1 MFHMGPI
8 VMDNMRRID
17 FNLLVTLEAL
27 LTERNV
33 TRAAKRLH
41 LSQPSVSVQLRKL
54 REIFADPLLAP
65 APGGMLPTTRAQ
77 ALSQPLR
84 AALAGI
90 RQVLEPRHSFDPATV
105 QLTWQV
111 AAADYAEYAVL
122 MPLLGELRKAAP
134 GVRIAVREAAHSK
147 MIKQL
152 ESGAIDLGLLAM
164 EPVPERLHH
173 QVLFTEHYVLV
184 ARKRHPA
191 LKSKLTVDTLCQL
204 EYVVVSPEGGGFRG
218 VTDTALEGK
227 GRKRR
232 VVLSVPHFLFVPEVV
247 ARTDL
252 VAMLPSRLVKDRSD
266 HIQVVV
272 PPLPIPSYEMAMIWH
287 ERSHLDPAH
296 MWLRER
302 VSRALSHTGKQA
314 GRKRGA
320 LHVVAHLPARFIGE

>member
-1 MFHMGPI
+1 MNNLRN
-8 VMDNMRRID
+8 VDL
-17 FNLLVTLEAL
+17 NLLVTLEAL
-27 LTERNV
+27 LTEHNV
-33 TRAAKRLH
+33 TRAAGRLH

-54 REIFADPLLAP
+54 REIFADPLLSP

-77 ALSQPLR
+77 ALLQPLR
-84 AALAGI
+84 AALAGM
-90 RQVLEPRHSFDPATV
+90 RHVLEPPRSFDPTTA

-111 AAADYAEYAVL
+111 AAADYAEYAIL
-122 MPLLGELRKAAP
+122 MPLLGHLRKAAP
-134 GVRIAVREAAHSK
+134 GVRIAIREAAHSK

-164 EPVPERLHH
+164 EAAPERLHH
-173 QVLFTEHYVLV
+173 RALFKEDYVLV

-191 LKSKLTVDTLCQL
+191 LKGKLTVDTFCKL

-218 VTDTALEGK
+218 VTDTVLEGK

-252 VAMLPSRLVKDRSD
+252 VAMLPFRLVKDRSD
-266 HIQVVV
+266 YIQIVT
-272 PPLPIPSYEMAMIWH
+272 PPLPIPAYEMAMIWH

-296 MWLRER
+296 MWLREH
-302 VSRALSHTGKQA
+302 VSRAL
-314 GRKRGA
+314 
-320 LHVVAHLPARFIGE
+320 

>member
-1 MFHMGPI
+1 MN
-8 VMDNMRRID
+8 NMRNID
-17 FNLLVTLEAL
+17 LNLLVTLEAL

-33 TRAAKRLH
+33 TRAARRLH
-41 LSQPSVSVQLRKL
+41 LSQPSVSIQLRKL
-54 REIFADPLLAP
+54 RQIFADPLLSP

-77 ALSQPLR
+77 ALLLPLQ
-84 AALAGI
+84 AALAGM
-90 RQVLEPRHSFDPATV
+90 RGVLEPRHSFDPATA
-105 QLTWQV
+105 QLTWQI
-111 AAADYAEYAVL
+111 AAADYAEHAIL
-122 MPLLGELRKAAP
+122 LPLLGHLRKAAP

-164 EPVPERLHH
+164 DGVPEDAHH
-173 QVLFTEHYVLV
+173 RVLFKEHYVLV
-184 ARKRHPA
+184 ARRRHPA
-191 LKSKLTVDTLCQL
+191 LKGKLTIDTLCQL
-204 EYVVVSPEGGGFRG
+204 EYVIVSPEGGGFRG
-218 VTDTALEGK
+218 VTDTVLEGK

-296 MWLRER
+296 IWLREH
-302 VSRALSHTGKQA
+302 VSRAL
-314 GRKRGA
+314 
-320 LHVVAHLPARFIGE
+320 

>member
-1 MFHMGPI
+1 
-8 VMDNMRRID
+8 MDNLRRID
-17 FNLLVTLEAL
+17 LNLLVTLEAL

-54 REIFADPLLAP
+54 RQIFADPLLAP
-65 APGGMLPTTRAQ
+65 APGGMLPTTRGQ
-77 ALSQPLR
+77 ALLQPLR
-84 AALAGI
+84 TALSDMSL
-90 RQVLEPRHSFDPATV
+90 VLEPRPRFDPVTAEI
-105 QLTWQV
+105 TWQV
-111 AAADYAEYAVL
+111 AAADYAEYAIL
-122 MPLLGELRKAAP
+122 MPLLAHMRKAAP
-134 GVRIAVREAAHSK
+134 GVRIAVRQAADSR
-147 MIKQL
+147 MTKQL
-152 ESGAIDLGLLAM
+152 DSGAIDLGFLALDAA
-164 EPVPERLHH
+164 PERLHSR
-173 QVLFTEHYVLV
+173 VLFKEHYVLV

-191 LKSKLTVDTLCQL
+191 LKRKLTVDTLCQL
-204 EYVVVSPEGGGFRG
+204 EYVIVSPEGGGFRG
-218 VTDTALEGK
+218 ITDTILESR

-296 MWLRER
+296 MWLREH
-302 VSRALSHTGKQA
+302 VSRAL
-314 GRKRGA
+314 
-320 LHVVAHLPARFIGE
+320 